1 MKGWLEGYFRMEHV
15 ASNALRL
22 AFGILRSACSAAG
35 RLEVAE
41 DIFDKLRQE
50 GVFGL
55 LSSSFAGKAIFDQR
69 V

>member
-1 MKGWLEGYFRMEHV
+1 MKGWLEGYVLMVHV
-15 ASNALRL
+15 ASNAFRL
-22 AFGILRSACSAAG
+22 AVSILRSLTTG

-41 DIFDKLRQE
+41 DIFDKLRHE